1 MLGTTFYHGI
11 IRNLIVAFGTLF
23 NNIEIT
29 RKDSNSNA
37 VQTIRVPLSYGP
49 KQKYI
54 ARKQADPTLNVK
66 VQATLPRMAFDITTF
81 TYDGSR
87 KLGSTLRY
95 VKPHPTDAGKVIPVF
110 VPVPYDVAMS
120 LHIMVRNMEDGLQ
133 VVEQILPHFTPEFT
147 VTLNELSDL
156 NIKRDIPIVLQGIS
170 KEEEYEGDFSAKR
183 VLTWTLDFTAK
194 AYFYGA
200 VGNDGAKVVKT
211 TQTDEY
217 VIESISD

>member
-29 RKDSNSNA
+29 RKVSSGA
-37 VQTIRVPLSYGP
+37 AAQTIRVPLSYGP

-54 ARKQADPTLNVK
+54 ARKQADPQLNVK

-81 TYDGSR
+81 TYDPTR
-87 KLGSTLRY
+87 KLGSTLQY
-95 VKPHPTDAGKVIPVF
+95 TKVHPTEAGKVIPVF

-133 VVEQILPHFTPEFT
+133 IVEQILPHFTPEFT

-156 NIKRDIPIVLQGIS
+156 NIKRDIPIVLQGVN

-183 VLTWTLDFTAK
+183 VLTWSLDFMAK

-200 VGNDGAKVVKT
+200 VNNDGSKVIT
-211 TQTDEY
+211 TAQTDEY
-217 VIESISD
+217 VVEGIT

>member
-29 RKDSNSNA
+29 RKDSGNA
-37 VQTIRVPLSYGP
+37 VAQTIRVPLSYGP

-81 TYDGSR
+81 TYDATR
-87 KLGSTLRY
+87 KLSSTLRY
-95 VKPHPTDAGKVIPVF
+95 TKPHPADAGKVIPVF
-110 VPVPYDVAMS
+110 VPVPYDIAMS

-133 VVEQILPHFTPEFT
+133 IVEQILPHFTPEFT
-147 VTLNELSDL
+147 VTLTELSDL

-183 VLTWTLDFTAK
+183 VLTWSLDFMAK

-200 VGNDGAKVVKT
+200 VNGDGTKVIKT
-211 TQTDEY
+211 SQADEY
-217 VIESISD
+217 VIEGTT